1 MSSLASHCQALSRD
15 RPRNRPL
22 HRPTPDSRLS
32 QSRGSRGSHGSY
44 GKLALA
50 GLLLFSLPWLSAGC
64 ADAGDGEASR
74 AAARRIELPTAR
86 LRVRV
91 EPVRLDRLAAGNRVT
106 GTVRAF
112 HRATVTSETQGRV
125 LSREV
130 EPGAGIEAGATI
142 VRLEASRFELELRR
156 AEASLAAARTVL
168 AHAEREFA
176 RGEQLLAR
184 KAISTQQHDDLRN
197 AVDRARDE
205 VALAVV
211 ARDTARRNLEDTK
224 IAAPFTGS
232 VDSIAVNVGDFVA
245 PGTPVATL
253 VDLSRVRIF
262 AGVTAREA
270 ARLEPGTTARVSFA
284 DLGGAIFE
292 ATLKSVGRVAT
303 RGDGTYGIELWMDD
317 ADGRMRDGLVAQ
329 IELPDPD
336 TTPRLIAKRAAL
348 LRRDGQPEVFIVEG
362 RGDSAVARR
371 RPVRTGRSQG
381 QWIEILDGLEEGDR
395 VIWDGQFALADGTS
409 VLIDG
414 AEMRAVET
422 AADRASSSGASAA
435 STVVPGGDQT
445 ASLAE

>member
-1 MSSLASHCQALSRD
+1 MSSFASHCQASSC
-15 RPRNRPL
+15 
-22 HRPTPDSRLS
+22 SRLS
-32 QSRGSRGSHGSY
+32 SFGMIC
-44 GKLALA
+44 LL
-50 GLLLFSLPWLSAGC
+50 GLLLVGSLVGC
-64 ADAGDGEASR
+64 ADSAEEGASQG
-74 AAARRIELPTAR
+74 AARRVELPKTR

-91 EPVRLDRLAAGNRVT
+91 DPVRLERLAAGNRVT

-130 EPGAGIEAGATI
+130 EPGARIESGSTI

-156 AEASLAAARTVL
+156 AEASLSAARTVL

-176 RGEQLLAR
+176 RAERLVSR

-197 AVDRARDE
+197 AADRARDE
-205 VALAVV
+205 VALALV

-224 IAAPFTGS
+224 IAAPFTGT

-270 ARLEPGTTARVSFA
+270 ARLEAGTTAQVSFA
-284 DLGGAIFE
+284 DLGGAIFA
-292 ATLKSVGRVAT
+292 ATLKSVGRVAMS
-303 RGDGTYGIELWMDD
+303 GDGTYGLELWMDD
-317 ADGRMRDGLVAQ
+317 VDGRMRDGLVAQ
-329 IELPDPD
+329 IDLPDPD
-336 TTPRLIAKRAAL
+336 VTPRLIARRAAL

-362 RGDSAVARR
+362 QGDAAVARR

-381 QWIEILDGLEEGDR
+381 QWVEILEGLAEGDR

-414 AEMRAVET
+414 AET
-422 AADRASSSGASAA
+422 TTDGPAADAA
-435 STVVPGGDQT
+435 SGGDQT
-445 ASLAE
+445 ASLVE

>member
-1 MSSLASHCQALSRD
+1 MSSLASRRPASFRD
-15 RPRNRPL
+15 RFP
-22 HRPTPDSRLS
+22 SVGMLS
-32 QSRGSRGSHGSY
+32 
-44 GKLALA
+44 LV
-50 GLLLFSLPWLSAGC
+50 GLLLVFVCGVGGC
-64 ADAGDGEASR
+64 ADSGEDGGPRDAS
-74 AAARRIELPTAR
+74 RRIELPKTR

-91 EPVRLDRLAAGNRVT
+91 DVVRLDRLAAGNRVT

-112 HRATVTSETQGRV
+112 HRATVTSEMQGRV

-130 EPGAGIEAGATI
+130 EPGARIEAGSTI
-142 VRLEASRFELELRR
+142 VLLEASRFELELRR

-176 RGEQLLAR
+176 RGEQLLSR

-211 ARDTARRNLEDTK
+211 ARDTARRNLEDTQ
-224 IAAPFTGS
+224 IAAPFTGT
-232 VDSIAVNVGDFVA
+232 VDSIAVDVGDFVA

-270 ARLEPGTTARVSFA
+270 ARLAAGSTARVSFA

-292 ATLKSVGRVAT
+292 ATLQSVGRVAMS
-303 RGDGTYGIELWMDD
+303 GDGTYGIELWMDD

-329 IELPDPD
+329 IDLPDPD
-336 TTPRLIAKRAAL
+336 VTPRLIAKRAAL

-362 RGDSAVARR
+362 QGESAVARR

-381 QWIEILDGLEEGDR
+381 QWVEILDGLEEGDR

-414 AEMRAVET
+414 AETAAAES
-422 AADRASSSGASAA
+422 AADRPASAV
-435 STVVPGGDQT
+435 TPDGDQT
-445 ASLAE
+445 ASLVE